1 VITLLLRVVVVE
13 VLLLVVVEALGVFAQ
28 LLQQLVAVVR

>member
-1 VITLLLRVVVVE
+1 LWLQAEVVA